1 MCAQVGK
8 NSHMLNCEI
17 KKKNYAGNINRKKAM
32 EDLTKKTE
40 IKLNWQI
47 SILKIK
53 KKTSFD

>member
-1 MCAQVGK
+1 
-8 NSHMLNCEI
+8 MLNCEI
-17 KKKNYAGNINRKKAM
+17 KKKNYVGNINRKKAM

-53 KKTSFD
+53 KTSFD